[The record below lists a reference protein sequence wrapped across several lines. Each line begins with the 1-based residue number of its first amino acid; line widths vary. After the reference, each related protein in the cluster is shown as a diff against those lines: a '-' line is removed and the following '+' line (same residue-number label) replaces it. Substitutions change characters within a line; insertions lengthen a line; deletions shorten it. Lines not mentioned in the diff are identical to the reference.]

1 MSVIRC
7 QACGTEN
14 PSGATYCVK
23 CARKLDAATQESITR
38 QRAEHT
44 ATGIR
49 WSAVIT
55 VVLIALVIIAV
66 LALLVTGVI

>member
-1 MSVIRC
+1 VIRC

-14 PSGATYCVK
+14 PADATYCSN
-23 CARKLDAATQESITR
+23 CARKLDPATQESIVR

-49 WSAVIT
+49 WSTVIMT
-55 VVLIALVIIAV
+55 VVAVLVVVAV
-66 LALLVTGVI
+66 LAILVVYVL